1 MKHWILTIMALIVCI
16 AASAQ
21 KADKTYTEAKALY
34 DAKNYTAAFPLLKK
48 AAEKGHK
55 KAQYRLGRCYD
66 KGHGVAEDNAA
77 AFQWYKKSAAQDY
90 AKAQYALGK
99 CYLKGKA
106 VAADQ
111 KQAKT
116 WLKKAVKNVKGGD
129 EVLAKIKKEADE
141 GDETAKAIL
150 SLIK

>member
-1 MKHWILTIMALIVCI
+1 
-16 AASAQ
+16 
-21 KADKTYTEAKALY
+21 
-34 DAKNYTAAFPLLKK
+34 
-48 AAEKGHK
+48 
-55 KAQYRLGRCYD
+55 LGRCYD